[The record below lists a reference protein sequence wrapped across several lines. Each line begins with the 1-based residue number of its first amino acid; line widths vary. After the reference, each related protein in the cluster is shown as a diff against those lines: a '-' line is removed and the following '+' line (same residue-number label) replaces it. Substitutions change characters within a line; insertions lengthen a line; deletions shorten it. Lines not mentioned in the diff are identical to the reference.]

1 MSFDIVETQL
11 SGDVAN
17 AGTFTVGYPT
27 GRDSGD
33 YTGGINNLIESTSY
47 GRLDDPE
54 DVSFSFDAALITI
67 TNNTGQ
73 TLAQGTDIVVQ
84 LDRIGADDEF
94 NEPSLANEGTMA
106 FLSLVQINLGAP
118 DVADANGYVESQDL
132 TALGVFSVDVTA
144 AAALLAAALL
154 GVADNPRNVVAAW
167 TGTAIMTVTGLM
179 NTVLR
184 WLKVLDQVLL
194 WQAKKPSK
202 KSPISQF
209 LAMLPASQLVQ
220 AMSLDCQCSCR
231 SSVRLSVSWKT
242 VRLPQ
247 QAQSSKA
254 IKPQPQPQPAMCAAL
269 LIQTPQPMGPNPSRS
284 KLSCRNQAIRAAR
297 STAVNPCFVTNNEAL
312 PNGGAFF

>member
-167 TGTAIMTVTGLM
+167 TGTAIMTVTGVDEYGVTMVESSGSGTSMAGKKAFKEITDISVSGDVTGL
-179 NTVLR
+179 TVGTGD
-184 WLKVLDQVLL
+184 VLGLPMLL
-194 WQAKKPSK
+194 
-202 KSPISQF
+202 
-209 LAMLPASQLVQ
+209 SQLGQVVGELEDGAAATAGTIVKGDQ
-220 AMSLDCQCSCR
+220 AAATATTGD
-231 SSVRLSVSWKT
+231 VRGT
-242 VRLPQ
+242 VDPN
-247 QAQSSKA
+247 S
-254 IKPQPQPQPAMCAAL
+254 AADGAKSFQ
-269 LIQTPQPMGPNPSRS
+269 I
-284 KLSCRNQAIRAAR
+284 QAILQEP
-297 STAVNPCFVTNNEAL
+297 SNK
-312 PNGGAFF
+312 GGAQYGG